1 MKAGGTIDS
10 KRLEFFSDAVLAV
23 AITLMVLRIDPPVPA
38 PGQTLPGAFWSDTVP
53 QIIYFLITFAVI
65 VNFWIRHHDIFMRMG
80 ETTDRHVL
88 SANMTFLALICL
100 LPFGLEFFS
109 DDPELWVTTA
119 VYAGLMALCSL
130 SMIWLRHAALG
141 GWNWRAYLRPA
152 VFLLPIPF
160 AGLLGAWSPILWVLN
175 WPLTWWLNR
184 QGANNPDDY
193 DDEAV
198 SAG

>member
-1 MKAGGTIDS
+1 MHHDGQIDS

-38 PGQTLPGAFWSDTVP
+38 PGQTLPQAFWTDTGP

-65 VNFWIRHHDIFMRMG
+65 VGFWIRHHDIFVRLG
-80 ETTDRHVL
+80 KTVDRHVL
-88 SANMTFLALICL
+88 AANMTFLAVVCL

-109 DDPELWVTTA
+109 DDPASYLTTA

-141 GWNWRAYLRPA
+141 GWNWRAYLR
-152 VFLLPIPF
+152 VGLFLLPIPF
-160 AGLLGAWSPILWVLN
+160 AGLLGGYSPLLWALN
-175 WPLTWWLNR
+175 WPLSWWLTT
-184 QGANNPDDY
+184 QGINNPDIIEDRR
-193 DDEAV
+193 
-198 SAG
+198 SP